1 MTAPLPIDDHTQLFV
16 LTGAG
21 ISAESGIATFRDAGG
36 LWENHKVEEV
46 ASPLGFAVN
55 PELVWRFYGARRKA
69 ALAVAPNA
77 AHHALA
83 KLAARLGDR
92 LFLATQNVDPL
103 HQKAAQEE
111 RARHQA
117 NDDLPS
123 ILCAMHGELFKTR
136 CSREA
141 CTEAPFYDER
151 CDFEELPRC
160 PCGSLQRPHIVWF
173 GEIPFE
179 MHTIKRRVQ
188 ACSLFVTIGSSG
200 AVYPAAGLVREIRYR
215 QSQGEAVRSVYVG
228 LERPENADSF
238 DELHL
243 GRATEI
249 VPALLGV

>member
-46 ASPLGFAVN
+46 ASPDGFAAN
-55 PELVWRFYGARRKA
+55 PELVWRFYAARRKA
-69 ALAVAPNA
+69 ALAVTPNA
-77 AHHALA
+77 AHRALA
-83 KLAARLGDR
+83 QVGTRLGDR

-103 HQKAAQEE
+103 HQKAAEE
-111 RARHQA
+111 AQTDRRLRGAST
-117 NDDLPS
+117 S
-123 ILCAMHGELFKTR
+123 IICAMHGELFKTR

-151 CDFEELPRC
+151 CDFDDLPRC
-160 PCGSLQRPHIVWF
+160 PCGSLQRPRIVWF

-249 VPALLGV
+249 VPALLGI